1 MVDRAG
7 WEAVVQR
14 VVGEMRSV
22 PGGLIP
28 ILHAIQE
35 ELTYIPAEAVPLIA
49 DGLNL
54 SRAEVHGVITFY
66 HDFRTQPPGRHVV
79 HICRAESCQALG
91 ADLLLAD
98 AQARLGVDVHGT
110 TPDGSVTL
118 EPIYCLGNCAL
129 SPAIMV
135 DRRVH
140 GRVSRERLGT
150 VLDALQGSAS

>member
-7 WEAVVQR
+7 WETVVQR
-14 VVGEMRSV
+14 IVGEMRTV
-22 PGGLIP
+22 PGGLLP

-35 ELTYIPAEAVPLIA
+35 ELSYIPADAVPLIA

-66 HDFRTQPPGRHVV
+66 HDFRSAPPGRHVV
-79 HICRAESCQALG
+79 HVCRAESCQALG
-91 ADLLLAD
+91 AEQLLAD

-110 TPDGSVTL
+110 TADGSVTL

-150 VLDALQGSAS
+150 VLDALQGTVS